1 MDLASP
7 TNGYIGLLTPESIYD
22 DPNGQPLRRELYKR
36 LRYHFQYQNELR
48 LFAEVHHHTV
58 YGDQL
63 LGPRRSSSPRFASLS
78 NLFHPST
85 VDGCFTHDG
94 HGMCGGIKDEN
105 GNLVQHGHEHTHEHT
120 HSDGVTHSHAHT
132 HEGGE
137 NHEHT
142 HTESTA
148 CAGGDCGSCQ
158 GGDCKNE
165 TVALLT
171 YMLQHNE
178 HDAAEL
184 DQMADNLEK
193 MGMSAAAK
201 TIKESVSDFQK
212 GNMRLGLALTLVK
225 EEMK

>member
-1 MDLASP
+1 MHL
-7 TNGYIGLLTPESIYD
+7 
-22 DPNGQPLRRELYKR
+22 
-36 LRYHFQYQNELR
+36 
-48 LFAEVHHHTV
+48 
-58 YGDQL
+58 
-63 LGPRRSSSPRFASLS
+63 
-78 NLFHPST
+78 
-85 VDGCFTHDG
+85 
-94 HGMCGGIKDEN
+94 IKDEN

-178 HDAAEL
+178 HHAAEL
-184 DQMADNLEK
+184 DQMAENLEK
-193 MGMSAAAK
+193 MGMSEAAK